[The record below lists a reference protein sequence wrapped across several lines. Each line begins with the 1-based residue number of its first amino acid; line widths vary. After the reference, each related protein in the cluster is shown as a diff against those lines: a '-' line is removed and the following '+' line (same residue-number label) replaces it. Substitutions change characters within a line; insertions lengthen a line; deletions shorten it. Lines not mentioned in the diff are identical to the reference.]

1 MKATSPNLDFVVCS
15 QTGNQNEAGQAEN
28 KSGLHVEK
36 DCINGTNIIRFNY
49 GLWRISDEEEEIV
62 MRIKTTILFSLIAS
76 LSIATLGF
84 AAEGVTEPDGRSL
97 AFDNKKG
104 NCLACHAIPG
114 EPKAESP
121 GNIGPTLVKMKE
133 RYPDRAKLRAKIWD
147 ATSVY
152 PDSVMPPFG
161 RNKILTEQEIDLV
174 TDYIQG
180 L

>member
-1 MKATSPNLDFVVCS
+1 
-15 QTGNQNEAGQAEN
+15 
-28 KSGLHVEK
+28 
-36 DCINGTNIIRFNY
+36 
-49 GLWRISDEEEEIV
+49 

-76 LSIATLGF
+76 LGLASTSIA
-84 AAEGVTEPDGRSL
+84 AEAEDGQSL
-97 AFDNKKG
+97 AFDRKKG

-121 GNIGPTLVKMKE
+121 GNIGPPLVKMKL
-133 RYPDRAKLRAKIWD
+133 RYPDRAELRARIWD
-147 ATSVY
+147 ETATN

-161 RNKILTEQEIDLV
+161 RNKIMTEAEIDLV

>member
-1 MKATSPNLDFVVCS
+1 
-15 QTGNQNEAGQAEN
+15 
-28 KSGLHVEK
+28 
-36 DCINGTNIIRFNY
+36 
-49 GLWRISDEEEEIV
+49 
-62 MRIKTTILFSLIAS
+62 MRIKTTIV
-76 LSIATLGF
+76 LSIAAILGISSLGF
-84 AAEGVTEPDGRSL
+84 AAEGVAEQADGRSL
-97 AFDNKKG
+97 AFNNKKG

-121 GNIGPTLVKMKE
+121 GNIGPPLVNIKE
-133 RYPDRAKLRAKIWD
+133 RYPDRAKLRAQIWD
-147 ATSVY
+147 ATAIN

>member
-1 MKATSPNLDFVVCS
+1 
-15 QTGNQNEAGQAEN
+15 
-28 KSGLHVEK
+28 
-36 DCINGTNIIRFNY
+36 
-49 GLWRISDEEEEIV
+49 
-62 MRIKTTILFSLIAS
+62 MRIKTTILFFLLAS
-76 LSIATLGF
+76 LGVASPGF
-84 AAEGVTEPDGRSL
+84 ADEPADGRSVS
-97 AFDNKKG
+97 FDRTKG

-121 GNIGPTLVKMKE
+121 GNIGPPLVYIKE
-133 RYPDRAKLRAKIWD
+133 RYPDRAKLRAQIWD
-147 ATSVY
+147 ATAAN